1 MKLMKYSIIFLLGA
15 LLSGIIMTITSPRH
29 LSLGREYNL
38 GYFDCVHDQAEE
50 DPAVIDELY
59 KEREIQI

>member
-1 MKLMKYSIIFLLGA
+1 MKLMKYAIIFLLGA
-15 LLSGIIMTITSPRH
+15 LLSGIIMSFTSRH

-38 GYFDCVHDQAEE
+38 GYFDCIHDQAEE